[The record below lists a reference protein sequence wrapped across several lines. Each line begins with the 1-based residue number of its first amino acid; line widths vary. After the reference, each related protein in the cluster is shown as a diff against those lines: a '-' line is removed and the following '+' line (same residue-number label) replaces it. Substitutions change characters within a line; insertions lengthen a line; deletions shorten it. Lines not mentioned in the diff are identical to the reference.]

1 MTKETAFIHPIQL
14 QTGDIDA
21 LGHVNNVVYVRWVQ
35 EVAEAHWKK
44 VATTEMAKNLV
55 WVVLRHE
62 IDYHSPALPDYVI
75 EGSTR
80 VGAYKGARFERFVY
94 IHHAKTHQ
102 LLAEAKTIWCLL
114 DTKTLKPTRIYP
126 ELAEKLLAGSLPVL
140 K

>member
-1 MTKETAFIHPIQL
+1 MTNEAAFIHPIQI

-44 VATTEMAKNLV
+44 MATPEMAKNLV

-62 IDYHSPALPDYVI
+62 IDYHTAALPNDLI

-80 VGAYKGARFERFVY
+80 VGAYKGARFERYVY
-94 IHHAKTHQ
+94 IRHATTHK

-114 DTKTLKPTRIYP
+114 DAKTLKPKRIDP
-126 ELAEKLLAGSLPVL
+126 ALAEVLLIGSINV
-140 K
+140 